1 MAKVYNPPSN
11 IKVPSLSDFIIP
23 RFDHKAYE
31 TANQNYIAE
40 VKEYL
45 KAWADKPSFGEV
57 ISFQVADGYAQYL
70 VVNLKP
76 VTLVHLPLG
85 DAWHYE
91 GASKLTAKN
100 VLDSIKRK
108 KSLEEIFGNTK

>member
-1 MAKVYNPPSN
+1 MAKVYNPPSD
-11 IKVPSLSDFIIP
+11 IKVPSLFDFIKP
-23 RFDHKAYE
+23 KFDRVAYE
-31 TANQNYIAE
+31 AAEQNYIAE

-57 ISFQVADGYAQYL
+57 ISFQVADGYALYL
-70 VVNLKP
+70 VADLKP

-100 VLDSIKRK
+100 VLALIERQ
-108 KSLEEIFGNTK
+108 KSLREIFGNAK

>member
-1 MAKVYNPPSN
+1 MAKVYDPPSN
-11 IKVPSLSDFIIP
+11 IKVPSLSDFIKP
-23 RFDHKAYE
+23 RFDRKAYE
-31 TANQNYIAE
+31 VAEQNYIAE

-70 VVNLKP
+70 VVDLKP

-91 GASKLTAKN
+91 GANKLTTKD
-100 VLDSIKRK
+100 VLVLIKRQ
-108 KSLEEIFGNTK
+108 KSLTEIFGNTK